1 MILHARGRRNGDF
14 DATIARRYPICYNV
28 TWIKDGFL
36 NPKNAKRQD
45 VEFGGHILPL
55 CLCPT
60 RQRDTMLNGF
70 LTRAKISA
78 LSKGIVI

>member
-36 NPKNAKRQD
+36 NPKMQRSSGFGAAAPLFCPPRQ
-45 VEFGGHILPL
+45 VGYIKMG
-55 CLCPT
+55 
-60 RQRDTMLNGF
+60 
-70 LTRAKISA
+70 S
-78 LSKGIVI
+78 